1 MTTLALNYS
10 QSLLNSIWV
19 HLKGFSNSVV
29 KSIQASRQLQANEQ
43 VARLLLHEYK
53 EHTYDSLLAEL
64 NRKTLES
71 IYNDQ

>member
-1 MTTLALNYS
+1 MTTIALNYS

-19 HLKGFSNSVV
+19 HLKGISTSVV
-29 KSIQASRQLQANEQ
+29 KSVQASRQLQANEQ
-43 VARLLLHEYK
+43 VARLMLHEYK

-71 IYNDQ
+71 IYNDK

>member
-53 EHTYDSLLAEL
+53 EHIYDSLLAEL